1 MEKLIRKYIIRA
13 LIISEESEG
22 LLKWIKFDMTH
33 NDSIPTEICEDEYTW
48 ELVRREIHKMIDLLR
63 EEWLAQANRS
73 FDRAEKLHKPA
84 PAFLFIFTYCIFG

>member
-63 EEWLAQANRS
+63 EEWLA
-73 FDRAEKLHKPA
+73 
-84 PAFLFIFTYCIFG
+84 

>member
-63 EEWLAQANRS
+63 EEWLAQANCSLNRG
-73 FDRAEKLHKPA
+73 EKLHKPA
-84 PAFLFIFTYCIFG
+84 PAFLFIFTYCISG